1 MDLFKIFTIDTYLT
15 FKNRDART
23 QETKDVL
30 YTTAIGVFV
39 IAHSKE
45 AVPEAT
51 RAKLAEHP
59 VEKVGAGLR
68 ALMPWI
74 AKKKLIDSDKN

>member
-1 MDLFKIFTIDTYLT
+1 MKEHETGQ
-15 FKNRDART
+15 KNFL
-23 QETKDVL
+23 Q
-30 YTTAIGVFV
+30 
-39 IAHSKE
+39 
-45 AVPEAT
+45 T

>member
-1 MDLFKIFTIDTYLT
+1 MKEVLADIQSGKFTKEWMKEHENGQ
-15 FKNRDART
+15 KNFL
-23 QETKDVL
+23 K
-30 YTTAIGVFV
+30 
-39 IAHSKE
+39 
-45 AVPEAT
+45 T
-51 RAKLAEHP
+51 RANLAEHP